1 MMRRAHLTA
10 CVTLMLT
17 AGLAV
22 AQPRAG
28 EWVNY
33 RDAYRAMVLFDKYGG
48 PKNQIQNHLQ
58 VAPLTAGVS
67 LEGAQLTL
75 AGRTTQ
81 VNLPLDP
88 LGRTSFPLL
97 KAAYDD
103 NATLVLNRKIGA
115 FAVRPRVSLLPQA
128 DGVYDDAI
136 LRTACEQAL
145 GFARYVDASLRARQ
159 CGGVRFVFAKRSP
172 GSAGGTGIA
181 VRLHRPDGA
190 DQPLPLVTGAAFQG
204 DLDEA
209 FPTVVYRFDGAER
222 AQVIS
227 ANIPLAIVPLFE

>member
-1 MMRRAHLTA
+1 MARHLIA
-10 CVTLMLT
+10 CCSVTLCALGAT
-17 AGLAV
+17 APA
-22 AQPRAG
+22 AAA
-28 EWVNY
+28 EWVSY
-33 RDAYRAMVLFDKYGG
+33 RDAYRAMVVFEKYGG

-58 VAPLTAGVS
+58 VAPLTSGVS
-67 LEGAQLTL
+67 LEGMQLTL
-75 AGRTTQ
+75 AGKATQ

-103 NATLVLNRKIGA
+103 NATLVLDRRIGA

-128 DGVYDDAI
+128 DGVYEDAT

-145 GFARYVDASLRARQ
+145 GFARYVDASLRTRQ
-159 CGGVRFVFAKRSP
+159 CGGVRFVFAKRHP
-172 GSAGGTGIA
+172 GSAAIA

-190 DQPLPLVTGAAFQG
+190 GQPLALATGAAFPG

-209 FPTVVYRFDGAER
+209 FPVVVYRFGGAER